1 MKLQLK
7 IIKQTQH
14 TFIILNKNNMT
25 KILVFIAFIM
35 WLLITLALTISV
47 VGLIVIHT
55 GDWMWMDL
63 GMNLVKKLD

>member
-1 MKLQLK
+1 
-7 IIKQTQH
+7 
-14 TFIILNKNNMT
+14 MT

>member
-1 MKLQLK
+1 MLVL
-7 IIKQTQH
+7 
-14 TFIILNKNNMT
+14 LSLSNMT

-35 WLLITLALTISV
+35 WLLVTLALTISV

-63 GMNLVKKLD
+63 GMNLVKKLDNE

>member
-1 MKLQLK
+1 MK
-7 IIKQTQH
+7 
-14 TFIILNKNNMT
+14 
-25 KILVFIAFIM
+25 KILVFIALIM
-35 WLLITLALTISV
+35 WMVTTLALTISV